1 MSDRMDMRPAL
12 RVRRGGR
19 GERAG
24 GILVLVAVVVSIM
37 SVTGAAMLHTAM
49 RTANDLAELEQ
60 ARTNAEFLA
69 RAALDAGQ
77 SEIESAYQ
85 NRRTPAEAGT
95 LDLAGHALEYTI
107 SELRAPVFEQA
118 DEGYRRWASVLGIE
132 ARISVDGVSI
142 VRRRVVRAHQIP
154 LFQYAVFYQGDLRI
168 HPGPSMTLAGP
179 VHTNGDLWNRSNS
192 GLVFDTN
199 SVRAAGD
206 LYNWCI
212 STSRQQVLFRQWVAD
227 PYDPS
232 APKVFVGAERK
243 SDFDSAGIPTENGGF
258 DNTFLGHDANG
269 DGDYDDIADVGP
281 WAQRA
286 FELWGPAPGETGTG
300 QTVLD
305 ATLGA
310 KPISHNGSAEIQRF
324 VPSDGGAWEW
334 DDAANDYV
342 DVGAGNGSYA
352 KGQLHANAGLV
363 IDFDGTNWTAVDAEG
378 NDVKTAISSA
388 VTITSTFNGYA
399 QDGSGQYE
407 PTLVIDVD
415 TLGGTGE
422 FPANGLLY
430 LGAPGVGPQGD
441 LKQFRLTNGSEL
453 AGALSVGSDAPIYV
467 QGDYNT
473 VDKKPAAVMADQVS
487 LLSNAW
493 NDSKGPKSLP
503 KASNTQFNLSVF
515 AGETDPNWAVNGKE
529 GNGGYHNVLR
539 FHEHWGGITCT
550 IRGSTVIPMTSS
562 HFPSKFRGGSHFY
575 SPPRRNFGFD
585 PDLITDP
592 ANLPPFTPL
601 GVEVVEIAS
610 Y

>member
-1 MSDRMDMRPAL
+1 MCENGTTATGLAPRRPA
-12 RVRRGGR
+12 RSGR
-19 GERAG
+19 GG

-69 RAALDAGQ
+69 RATLDAGQ
-77 SEIESAYQ
+77 REIETAYQ
-85 NRRTPAEAGT
+85 NRRTPEEGGR
-95 LDLAGHALEYTI
+95 LDLAGHALDYTI
-107 SELRAPVFEQA
+107 TELRAPVFELA

-132 ARISVDGVSI
+132 ARVDVDGVSI

-206 LYNWCI
+206 LFNWCI
-212 STSRQQVLFRQWVAD
+212 TESKQQVRFRKWVAD

-232 APKVFVGAERK
+232 APRVFVGAERN
-243 SDFDSAGIPTENGGF
+243 SDFDADGIASEKGGF
-258 DNTFLGHDANG
+258 DSTFEGHDANG
-269 DGDYDDIADVGP
+269 DGDYDDMADVGP
-281 WAQRA
+281 WALRA

-305 ATLGA
+305 QTLGA

-324 VPSDGGAWEW
+324 VAADGGAWDW

-342 DVGAGNGSYA
+342 EVGAGNGSYT
-352 KGQLHANAGLV
+352 KGQLHANADLV
-363 IDFDGTNWTAVDAEG
+363 IAFDGTNWSATDSDG
-378 NDVKTAISSA
+378 NDVTGTVAGA
-388 VTITSTFNGYA
+388 VSIKSTFNGYA
-399 QDGSGQYE
+399 QDGSGHFE
-407 PTLVIDVD
+407 PTLEIDVAK
-415 TLGGTGE
+415 LGASGE

-453 AGALSVGSDAPIYV
+453 PGALSVGSDAPIYV
-467 QGDYNT
+467 HGDYNT
-473 VDKKPAAVMADQVS
+473 VNKKPAAVMADQVS

-493 NDSKGPKSLP
+493 NESKTKGKLP
-503 KASNTQFNLSVF
+503 KASNTHYNLSVF
-515 AGETDPNWAVNGKE
+515 AGETDPAWSVNGKE

-550 IRGSTVIPMTSS
+550 IRGSTVIPMTSA
-562 HFPSKFRGGSHFY
+562 HFPSTFRGGSHFY
-575 SPPRRNFGFD
+575 SPPKRDFGFD
-585 PDLITDP
+585 PALIADP